1 MGSCKYDFYANEN
14 IEVSE
19 NLVTLSLSSDVSD
32 IDGIARLLS
41 KLNFW
46 TSVWTMVF
54 ISSTVATGKPWAG
67 GGNTLNAFLSTV
79 PL

>member
-41 KLNFW
+41 KLNF
-46 TSVWTMVF
+46 
-54 ISSTVATGKPWAG
+54 
-67 GGNTLNAFLSTV
+67 
-79 PL
+79 